1 MRASHRAEFFRQ
13 GESDHEVANRQQQ
26 VFLVIEPLVRL
37 IILALWTVA
46 VLAGVVAVEA
56 LLALVTEI
64 ELAAKRLGAAVF
76 DSVHRPEMR
85 RRHPVSELRP
95 IFRTMEAEDVGD
107 LDHQRSLIRRL
118 MRSAASCSALTVRC
132 V

>member
-1 MRASHRAEFFRQ
+1 VRASQRAEFFRQ

-85 RRHPVSELRP
+85 REIASAYKAG
-95 IFRTMEAEDVGD
+95 MQSGGKDEAERQMQEK
-107 LDHQRSLIRRL
+107 LDEINPPDQQNL
-118 MRSAASCSALTVRC
+118 
-132 V
+132 